1 VGDATASRKDAD
13 GRNTRLPASRLLFL
27 LFYWPDLIVMAAG
40 IHRRHRSTESSSD
53 FFARRAGKTRARM
66 RRENAAACVI
76 VCVIVKSESENSKFN
91 EDKGHAATAQETNR
105 RRYLS

>member
-1 VGDATASRKDAD
+1 MRTEG
-13 GRNTRLPASRLLFL
+13 TRVCRRPAFLFL